1 MSNVARL
8 NTFLGSR
15 GISHETLRMSFNVSE
30 KDITEE
36 TAPDIEARVS
46 ESISVKFD
54 EDEFAKIARM
64 HGMDEATID
73 FLASIESAPGVLDLY

>member
-1 MSNVARL
+1 
-8 NTFLGSR
+8 
-15 GISHETLRMSFNVSE
+15 MSFNVSE

-46 ESISVKFD
+46 ESLSVKFD

-64 HGMDEATID
+64 HGFDSET
-73 FLASIESAPGVLDLY
+73 LAMLAKIEMNPRVSEMFTGG